1 MNIALLSP
9 NKSSY
14 SETFIQE
21 QKNAL
26 EKTFNV
32 FYYYDGFIPVKLE
45 HKGSILIKHGT
56 FKRKLGF
63 ISDNIRIESLK
74 KSLKKNKIDVVFA
87 HYGPTG
93 EAVANLCKA
102 LNIPLVVHFHGYDAS
117 IGDVILKN
125 NNYKNVFKYAKTI
138 IAVSKEMVKDLM
150 SLGCDEKKIIYNP
163 CVSNPVFYDVKPKY
177 NTQQF
182 VAVGRF
188 TDKKAPYYTILAFS
202 KVVKTFPEATLIMAG
217 KGELLNTCKNLVNY
231 LGLSQSIKFVG
242 VIDRHRLL
250 VLFKESL
257 AFIQHSI
264 TASNG
269 DKEGTPVAIVEASAA
284 GLPVVS
290 TYHAGISDV
299 ILNEKTGLL
308 SKEHD
313 INTMVKHMSLVL
325 KDKSYAKNLGEQGK
339 LRIYENF
346 NMSNHINVLANILK
360 KDILS

>member
-74 KSLKKNKIDVVFA
+74 KSFKKNKIDVVFA

-102 LNIPLVVHFHGYDAS
+102 LNKPLVVHFHGYDAS

-163 CVSNPVFYDVKPKY
+163 CVANPVFYDVKPKY

-242 VIDRHRLL
+242 VIDRQKLL
-250 VLFKESL
+250 VLFSESL

-284 GLPVVS
+284 GLPVIS
-290 TYHAGISDV
+290 TYHAGIPDV
-299 ILNEKTGLL
+299 ISHNKTGLL
-308 SKEHD
+308 GASGDVNKMTDNICELLID
-313 INTMVKHMSLVL
+313 IEKTKILGQN
-325 KDKSYAKNLGEQGK
+325 AKIN
-339 LRIYENF
+339 ISENF
-346 NMSNHINVLANILK
+346 NFSKYIAVIETILLNHK
-360 KDILS
+360 KK